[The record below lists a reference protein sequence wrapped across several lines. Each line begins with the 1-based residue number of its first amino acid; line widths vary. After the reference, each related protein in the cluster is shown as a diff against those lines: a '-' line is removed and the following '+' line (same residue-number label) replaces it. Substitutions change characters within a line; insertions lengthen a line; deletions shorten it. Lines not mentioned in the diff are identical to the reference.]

1 MNKYV
6 TTLASLLA
14 TLLVGTALAQEGH
27 PLTGSWSGNRMVDG
41 AASRILLVMDL
52 QRDQTITG
60 YLMENGKRSAIQNLE
75 LDVSDW
81 SVSFTLE
88 GGYSVEGTIGELGSQ
103 TLRTIDG
110 TWTDGSRSGDFSVD
124 IN

>member
-1 MNKYV
+1 MQLYRK
-6 TTLASLLA
+6 TLAVLLA
-14 TLLVGTALAQEGH
+14 GLLGSTALAQEGH
-27 PLTGSWSGNRMVDG
+27 PLTGSWSGNRTVEG
-41 AASRILLVMDL
+41 ASSRVLLVMDL

-60 YLMENGKRSAIQNLE
+60 YVLENGKRSALRDVE

-88 GGYSVEGTIGELGSQ
+88 DGYAVEGTIGELGSQ
-103 TLRTIDG
+103 TLRTING
-110 TWTDGSRSGDFSVD
+110 TWTDGNSSGAFFVD